1 MDDLDRKIL
10 TLLAKNA
17 RMPVK
22 EIAEQVSLTSPAV
35 SSRIHKLE
43 TDGIISG
50 YTVTLNRPADR
61 MYVDALISLSV
72 APSKQDA
79 FLELLQ
85 NSREAV
91 GRLVAGLD
99 VAATGPGP
107 VLVATVVNV
116 NDLSVSSPLGRT
128 LSEQYATAMAMS
140 GFDVKEI
147 KLRGDV
153 FVKEG
158 AGELLLSR
166 ELKDIARSHN
176 ASMVLVGTFS
186 PAAHYTYVS
195 MKLVRTED
203 SRIIRGHDYALPNDR
218 DVNRLLALPR

>member
-1 MDDLDRKIL
+1 MKRA
-10 TLLAKNA
+10 LALA
-17 RMPVK
+17 L
-22 EIAEQVSLTSPAV
+22 VSA
-35 SSRIHKLE
+35 
-43 TDGIISG
+43 
-50 YTVTLNRPADR
+50 
-61 MYVDALISLSV
+61 LSV
-72 APSKQDA
+72 AGCAQQATQLRAEPTYQEA
-79 FLELLQ
+79 ANAPLLQ
-85 NSREAV
+85 SSRDAV

-107 VLVATVVNV
+107 ALVATVVNV
-116 NDLSVSSPLGRT
+116 NDLSRSAPLGRT
-128 LSEQYATAMAMS
+128 LSEQYANHMAAL

-166 ELKDIARSHN
+166 EIKDIARHHN
-176 ASMVLVGTFS
+176 ASMVLVGTYS
-186 PAAHYTYVS
+186 PAANFTYVS

-218 DVNRLLALPR
+218 DVQRLLVQPR